1 MRLNVIS
8 WKRRK
13 LVGAIALTFLVKFN
27 LDRLVLIMTFKSCK
41 LAAFEK
47 SLRNTERSKLAPQTT
62 QILYLT
68 SNISME
74 ESTHIV

>member
-27 LDRLVLIMTFKSCK
+27 LDRLVLIMTFFKVVSWQLFK
-41 LAAFEK
+41 KKKK

-62 QILYLT
+62 WIL
-68 SNISME
+68 
-74 ESTHIV
+74 